1 MSLTRSIDEEAVTL
15 HPASARPD
23 LRLIEVTR
31 RYGPV
36 TAVDRVSLDV
46 ARGEFVT
53 LLGPSGCGKTT
64 LLKCIAG
71 FLAPSG
77 GQVVLRDEVMNDV
90 LPHLRNIG
98 IVFQHY
104 ALFPHMT
111 VADNIAFGLRMRKRP
126 RAEIARRV
134 AEMLRLVRLPGFD
147 RRYPH
152 QLSGGQQQRVAL
164 ARVLAVEPVLLLLD
178 EPFGALDKKL
188 RVEMQIEV
196 KQLVTL
202 LGMTTIFVTHDQ
214 EEAMRMSDRVAVM
227 NGGRIVQCDTPA
239 EIYDHPRDL
248 FVADFI
254 GSSNLLEARI
264 ADGHGGRRRVEVAG
278 VLLDLP
284 ASAISARPGEVTLAM
299 VRPDNLTLSDM
310 APADHPAWMGV
321 VSFALHAGSVMEYE
335 VVVNEACRLRVS
347 RPRRQAENTQ
357 VWSKGD
363 RVAVSVV
370 ALDAVRVFPADTA
383 LGAAAPS
390 P

>member
-1 MSLTRSIDEEAVTL
+1 MSMTGTINEHIVASR
-15 HPASARPD
+15 PASAQPD

-126 RAEIARRV
+126 RAEIARRL

-227 NGGRIVQCDTPA
+227 NGGRIVQCDTPG
-239 EIYDHPRDL
+239 EIYDRPRDL

-264 ADGHGGRRRVEVAG
+264 ADDHGDRRLVEVAG

-284 ASAISARPGEVTLAM
+284 ESAVSARPGDVALAM
-299 VRPDNLTLSDM
+299 VRPDNLALSD
-310 APADHPAWMGV
+310 AAATDRSAWTGV

-335 VVVNEACRLRVS
+335 VVVSEWCRLRVS
-347 RPRRQAENTQ
+347 RPRRQAESNR
-357 VWSKGD
+357 VWATGD

-370 ALDAVRVFPADTA
+370 ALEAVRVFRAGAVP
-383 LGAAAPS
+383 GAAAPS